1 MLTGVE
7 FYRGVEP
14 VHDGD
19 GSVLPVEVLDVN
31 GEYRVS
37 SGMQWELA
45 WDAGD
50 AGSDTRYVPGDWLS
64 QAAEGVE
71 PVGLVRVR
79 VGEPLVV
86 DASRGGSL
94 DALALSVGLA
104 ERLVRAHPDIDNTPD
119 MRVPSPLGTV
129 VDEYWSQPRNPL
141 FSLPATLGHD
151 DWVQGLAA
159 SREWTFGEM
168 RGLWAG
174 HDGEFLREVRR
185 QTGYD
190 TVVEWD
196 AERSRVASFDADA
209 VQVLDPLEPRT
220 LRVFSPDFDLQTIHG
235 MTPCHLALSR
245 FDRRTLVLEE
255 PEKFLQWPV
264 LRSTREFTDEE
275 LSVDAARR
283 GDTSWPVAGMSDGL
297 RRASNVALE
306 SMGFSFRG
314 EDPAEVCQLGGR
326 GFAVDAVDGFDRALM
341 GVNPDP
347 WDVSAAKRD
356 ADLLVERD
364 RSVLAALATRR
375 TTVSRHEEFVYALGY
390 DDAGGLQVTRT
401 GARLNTPVYELS
413 DGVRIGVDPD
423 APGVLSA
430 PPVVYRD
437 VPVSVV
443 DAVERGD
450 VQAAG
455 LVSSWLRS
463 KAHLDGMLPDDA
475 GELVVADDVEQRV
488 ADARPWEHPAA
499 SMGRPSP
506 VVSGAGLGGVD
517 MSPWEHPVPESAAVS
532 SVGGVSGPV

>member
-7 FYRGVEP
+7 FYRGIEP
-14 VHDGD
+14 VHDGG

-45 WDAGD
+45 WDEGD
-50 AGSDTRYVPGDWLS
+50 AGQDARYVPGDWLS
-64 QAAEGVE
+64 QSVAGQE
-71 PVGLVRVR
+71 PAGLVRVR

-86 DASRGGSL
+86 DASAGGSL
-94 DALALSVGLA
+94 EALALSAGLA

-119 MRVPSPLGTV
+119 MPVPSPLGTV

-141 FSLPATLGHD
+141 FPLPATLGHD
-151 DWVQGLAA
+151 DWVQRLAA
-159 SREWTFGEM
+159 SREWTFDEM

-196 AERSRVASFDADA
+196 AERSRVASWDADD

-245 FDRRTLVLEE
+245 FDRRTLVLVE
-255 PEKFLQWPV
+255 PERFLQWPV

-283 GDTSWPVAGMSDGL
+283 NDTSWPVAGMSDGL
-297 RRASNVALE
+297 RMASNVALA
-306 SMGFSFRG
+306 SMGFVFRG
-314 EDPAEVCQLGGR
+314 EGPSEVCQLGGT
-326 GFAVDAVDGFDRALM
+326 GFVMDAVDGFDRALM

-356 ADLLVERD
+356 VNRLVERD

-423 APGVLSA
+423 APGVRAA
-430 PPVVYRD
+430 PPVTYRD

-450 VQAAG
+450 GQAAG
-455 LVSSWLRS
+455 LVSSWLQS

-488 ADARPWEHPAA
+488 ADARPWDHPAA
-499 SMGRPSP
+499 SMDRPSP

-517 MSPWEHPVPESAAVS
+517 TSPWEHPVPESAAVAP
-532 SVGGVSGPV
+532 VGGVSGPV